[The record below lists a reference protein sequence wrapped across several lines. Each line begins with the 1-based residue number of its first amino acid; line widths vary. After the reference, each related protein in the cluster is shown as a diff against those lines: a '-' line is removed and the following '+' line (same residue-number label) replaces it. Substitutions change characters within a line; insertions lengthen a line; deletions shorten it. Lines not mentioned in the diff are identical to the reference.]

1 MRCWVLVRK
10 VVVYRSCRR
19 QTDCARRYPGFRNRA
34 DGDWWDVFM
43 PELHQEEVVA
53 ELDSGSRDVGKI
65 TVRET
70 RSFIRVGGGE
80 VEWRRRT

>member
-1 MRCWVLVRK
+1 MRCWVLVGT
-10 VVVYRSCRR
+10 VVVYCSCRR
-19 QTDCARRYPGFRNRA
+19 QTDHARRYPGFRNRV

-43 PELHQEEVVA
+43 PELRQEEVVA
-53 ELDSGSRDVGKI
+53 KLDSGSRDVGKI

-80 VEWRRRT
+80 VE

>member
-1 MRCWVLVRK
+1 MRCWVLVGT

-19 QTDCARRYPGFRNRA
+19 QTDRARLYPGFRNRA

-43 PELHQEEVVA
+43 PELRQEEVVA
-53 ELDSGSRDVGKI
+53 ELDSRSRDVEKI

-80 VEWRRRT
+80 VE